1 MWGRKRKSAETAAS
15 EDTQPGR
22 LKETVRQTRI
32 ELAERS
38 SVVVDMRDAE
48 LARLELLNEALD
60 PLFKD
65 VPPEIELFDR
75 GISRGD
81 TPRLW
86 IDVIAH
92 VVMGRD
98 KRRYRFVQDTYYGRK
113 ILAESNDIR
122 EMTEAITHY
131 VASRMIERER
141 ALAENTS
148 PLSEKLRQDLRT
160 NRRRRR
166 WRVIRTFLFGLIVGV
181 IAVFATLWVVAL
193 RLS

>member
-1 MWGRKRKSAETAAS
+1 MSRRRSNCSTVASAAAI
-15 EDTQPGR
+15 P
-22 LKETVRQTRI
+22 
-32 ELAERS
+32 
-38 SVVVDMRDAE
+38 
-48 LARLELLNEALD
+48 
-60 PLFKD
+60 
-65 VPPEIELFDR
+65 R
-75 GISRGD
+75 G
-81 TPRLW
+81 LW

-113 ILAESNDIR
+113 VLAESNDIR

-166 WRVIRTFLFGLIVGV
+166 WRVVRTFLFGLIVGGDCGV
-181 IAVFATLWVVAL
+181 SDALGRRATVVVAVIIAKENL
-193 RLS
+193 AQQRQAAHLTDAVTAPSPFDHGTAPRAGVPSIS